1 LLLNQSRGKHAK
13 CKILHY
19 LLPLLFILVLAS
31 LWMIIPMVSSAVQN
45 EVVEWERV
53 HERMLRDIGRLR
65 EEKRDILDEVQQL
78 RADRDEKR
86 REWELER
93 EEHEKRR
100 RGHMPFWGEARLLT
114 AQCPTDRFR
123 RYEAR
128 MYNLLV
134 EDDWY
139 EACMKEPIEIAGR
152 TLTSQKCINRVRPLA
167 SALSCELFLTSVR
180 ALIVVCMATGQLRRI
195 HASAQKLFGTE

>member
-1 LLLNQSRGKHAK
+1 MRYYHESREEMTLLLNQPRGKHAK

-19 LLPLLFILVLAS
+19 LFPLLFILMLAS
-31 LWMIIPMVSSAVQN
+31 LWMILPMVSSAVRN
-45 EVVEWERV
+45 EMVEWERV

-65 EEKRDILDEVQQL
+65 EEEREILDDLQQL
-78 RADRDEKR
+78 RADRDEKH
-86 REWELER
+86 REWDLER

-100 RGHMPFWGEARLLT
+100 QGHMPFWGEARLLT

-152 TLTSQKCINRVRPLA
+152 TLTSHKCINRGLDLGVHGYWSIEVNRRECPR
-167 SALSCELFLTSVR
+167 TIWDR
-180 ALIVVCMATGQLRRI
+180 LRNI
-195 HASAQKLFGTE
+195 FK

>member
-1 LLLNQSRGKHAK
+1 MM
-13 CKILHY
+13 
-19 LLPLLFILVLAS
+19 VS

-45 EVVEWERV
+45 EMIEWERV
-53 HERMLRDIGRLR
+53 HNRMLRDIGRLR
-65 EEKRDILDEVQQL
+65 EEKREILDEVQQL
-78 RADRDEKR
+78 RADRDEQR

-100 RGHMPFWGEARLLT
+100 RGHMPFWGEAQLLT
-114 AQCPTDRFR
+114 AQCPSDRYR

-139 EACMKEPIEIAGR
+139 KACSNEPIEIAGR
-152 TLTSQKCINRVRPLA
+152 RLTSPISCINRVRPLI
-167 SALSCELFLTSVR
+167 LSGEPFLTSDR
-180 ALIVVCMATGQLRRI
+180 ALIVVCTVTGHL
-195 HASAQKLFGTE
+195 K